1 MHVWSRDGSINCW
14 LVNTAL
20 ATHGPTNTVSM
31 SCSAPAGGGTF
42 TNAVVVISGL

>member
-14 LVNTAL
+14 LVNTMP

-31 SCSAPAGGGTF
+31 SCSASVEAG
-42 TNAVVVISGL
+42 LRH